1 MRKSNKLM
9 QAVMAGILLFTF
21 SGCATNSVS
30 SATNSSQN
38 VSSENT
44 NGSSTNSTPTNPSTA
59 SGVTTLTQ
67 SVISKELKSKD
78 YEIDYDENSSTKINL
93 LNDQINFSGDG
104 VLVKD
109 KTVTINKAGTY
120 IIDGNLENGQIIVDV
135 DKTEDVRIVLNGVN
149 IHNESSTAIYVKSAD
164 KLVMTLKEGTINTL
178 SGGDNY
184 INIYDNNI
192 DGVIF
197 SKDDLTINGNGQ
209 LNLTSNY
216 KHAIVSKNDL
226 NIVSGIFNIV
236 SADQGLSG
244 KDSVRIYGG
253 VFNIKSNGQ
262 GIRSK
267 NEEELEKGNIYI
279 AGGNFE
285 IESVQDAMNATGSV
299 VIDDGVF
306 NIKTDDDGIHA
317 DVEAVINSGDINI
330 LESYEGIEG
339 YRVII
344 NGGNINISSSDDGIN
359 ASNPNVTSNEP
370 AGGRNLPQGN
380 NSTDVTNTL
389 NNNPAPPNDGMMRNG
404 GGRGPMMA
412 DENVYITI
420 NDGNIVIDAQGDGI
434 DSNGNITINN
444 GNILVSSKSDNGE
457 NALDYDGNI
466 TINGGILIGVGGSPM
481 HQNLNEN
488 SSQPSISYNVS
499 NGNGNDVEL
508 KDSNSNVIVSW
519 KAPKTYN
526 SIFITHP
533 SLKLNEKYTLVSGT
547 ESIDITID
555 NLLTTNITRGSGGR
569 GQRPPRSEEFQPS
582 MEPTNVQ

>member
-44 NGSSTNSTPTNPSTA
+44 NGSSTNSMAANPSTA

-67 SVISKELKSKD
+67 SVISKELKTKD
-78 YEIDYDENSSTKINL
+78 YEVDYDENSSSMINL
-93 LNDQINFSGDG
+93 SNGEISFNGPGVSVDG
-104 VLVKD
+104 

-120 IIDGNLENGQIIVDV
+120 VVSGNLENGQIIVDV

-149 IHNESSTAIYVKSAD
+149 IYNESSAAIYVRSAD
-164 KLVMTLKEGTINTL
+164 KLVMTLKEGSVNTL
-178 SGGDNY
+178 SGGSNY
-184 INIYDNNI
+184 VNIDDNNI

-209 LNLTSNY
+209 LNVTSNY

-226 NIVSGIFNIV
+226 NIVSGTFNIV

-285 IESVQDAMNATGSV
+285 IESVQDAMNATGSI

-306 NIKTDDDGIHA
+306 NIKTGDDGMHA
-317 DVEAVINSGDINI
+317 DVETVINSGDINI

-389 NNNPAPPNDGMMRNG
+389 NNNPAPPNDGMMKG
-404 GGRGPMMA
+404 AGGRGGSMMA

-420 NDGNIVIDAQGDGI
+420 NDGNIVIDANGDGI
-434 DSNGNITINN
+434 DSNGNMTING
-444 GNILVSSKSDNGE
+444 GNILVSSKEGSGE

-481 HQNLNEN
+481 NQNLNE
-488 SSQPSISYNVS
+488 SSTQPSISYNVS
-499 NGNGNDVEL
+499 NGDMIEL
-508 KDSNSNVIVSW
+508 KDSSNNTIVSW
-519 KAPKTYN
+519 KAPKSY
-526 SIFITHP
+526 SSVFITHP
-533 SLKLNEKYTLVSGT
+533 SLKLNEKYTLTSGGSST
-547 ESIDITID
+547 EITLE

-569 GQRPPRSEEFQPS
+569 GQKPQPGAFQPPT
-582 MEPTNVQ
+582 EPVVSQ